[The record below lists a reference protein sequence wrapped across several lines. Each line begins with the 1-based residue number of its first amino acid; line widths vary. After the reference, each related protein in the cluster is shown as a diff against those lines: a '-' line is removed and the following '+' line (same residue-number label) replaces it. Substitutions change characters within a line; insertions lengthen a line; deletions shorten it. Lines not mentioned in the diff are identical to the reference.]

1 MIIMTI
7 IVALIMYQKVED
19 GNRAVLFLLLCYF
32 LWNVWTMR
40 QLTKSRADTVME
52 LERSTALIQ
61 CVTELSSHED
71 VDQAIN
77 NLLKIVTAYFQGD
90 RTYIFEMDYEE
101 KLVHNTY
108 EYAAA

>member
-40 QLTKSRADTVME
+40 QLTKA
-52 LERSTALIQ
+52 
-61 CVTELSSHED
+61 
-71 VDQAIN
+71 
-77 NLLKIVTAYFQGD
+77 G
-90 RTYIFEMDYEE
+90 RTQLWNWSE
-101 KLVHNTY
+101 VQP
-108 EYAAA
+108 